1 MEWLTWGNAAYLIA
15 IMIGGIATLV
25 ATKYRPALK
34 ELKEVKEVA
43 QKYHEAKKDGTI
55 SDSEKQAIAKESM
68 DVIVA
73 IGKLIWRW

>member
-1 MEWLTWGNAAYLIA
+1 MEWLNLENAAYMMVIILGA
-15 IMIGGIATLV
+15 LGTMAAV
-25 ATKYRPALK
+25 RYRPLI
-34 ELKEVKEVA
+34 KEVKEVA

-55 SDSEKQAIAKESM
+55 SDSEKQAIAKECM

>member
-1 MEWLTWGNAAYLIA
+1 MAA
-15 IMIGGIATLV
+15 V
-25 ATKYRPALK
+25 RYRPLI
-34 ELKEVKEVA
+34 KEVKEVA

-55 SDSEKQAIAKESM
+55 SDSEKQAIEKESM

>member
-1 MEWLTWGNAAYLIA
+1 MEWLNLENAAYMMVIILGA
-15 IMIGGIATLV
+15 LGIMAAV
-25 ATKYRPALK
+25 RYRPLI
-34 ELKEVKEVA
+34 KEVKEVA

>member
-1 MEWLTWGNAAYLIA
+1 MEWLTLSNAAY
-15 IMIGGIATLV
+15 MLV
-25 ATKYRPALK
+25 IILGALGTMAAVRYRPLI
-34 ELKEVKEVA
+34 KEVKEVA

>member
-34 ELKEVKEVA
+34 
-43 QKYHEAKKDGTI
+43 
-55 SDSEKQAIAKESM
+55 
-68 DVIVA
+68 
-73 IGKLIWRW
+73 

>member
-1 MEWLTWGNAAYLIA
+1 MEWLNLENAAYMMVIILGA
-15 IMIGGIATLV
+15 LGTMAAV
-25 ATKYRPALK
+25 RYRPLI
-34 ELKEVKEVA
+34 KEVKEVA
-43 QKYHEAKKDGTI
+43 QKYNEAKKDGTI